1 MPDLRELEPSDFGS
15 VLSINQEA
23 RPAVGDLDR
32 ERLAHLVDE
41 SVIALC
47 AEEAGAIAG
56 FCVVL
61 APGADYDSINY
72 TWFSARYRDFIY
84 VDRVAIAPK
93 HRGRGLGRSLYHEVE
108 RLARLRLPQ
117 ATTFT
122 LEVNLRPRNDASLR
136 FHARLGFAEVGRQE
150 TPYGAEV
157 SLMAK
162 PLPG

>member
-1 MPDLRELEPSDFGS
+1 MPDLRDLEPSDLDS

-23 RPAVGDLDR
+23 RPAVGDLDCD
-32 ERLAHLVDE
+32 RLDHLVDA

-47 AEEAGAIAG
+47 ADDGGGVVG
-56 FCVVL
+56 FCLVL
-61 APGADYDSINY
+61 APDADYDSVNY
-72 TWFSARYRDFIY
+72 SWFSARYREFIY
-84 VDRVAIAPK
+84 LDRVAIVPE
-93 HRGRGLGRSLYHEVE
+93 HRGRGLGRAFYAEVE
-108 RLARLRLPQ
+108 RLAALRIPE

-122 LEVNLRPRNDASLR
+122 LEVNVRPRNEDSLR

-162 PLPG
+162 PLS